1 MDTPGHDPERPTA
14 GEGDWLGRVR
24 AFDWSSTPLG
34 PLSAWPHALRTA
46 LQVHETEIDHLRRLQ
61 GLSTRLVRADE
72 DEAAL
77 LQEIVAA
84 AVAITNADRGELRL
98 MREDGMSLGLIASHG
113 FEGNFDAFL
122 GTVGA
127 AAVANEA
134 ARTARRV
141 MVDDVADAPSIDADT
156 RAALL
161 RSDLLLLD
169 LLSRQAADWIER
181 SRAAD
186 RLEDSQRQLH
196 SVMHQTVAS
205 VMIIDGD
212 RRMTYVNP
220 CWCRMLGY
228 RDDQM
233 LGRPI
238 ADFTDPQ

>member
-1 MDTPGHDPERPTA
+1 METPGHDPERPTA

-34 PLSAWPHALRTA
+34 PLPTWPHALRTA

-122 GTVGA
+122 GTVGT

-141 MVDDVADAPSIDADT
+141 MVDDVANASSIDADT

-161 RSDLLLLD
+161 RSDVRALQASPLLARDGQVLGAITTYHHAGVPGERDLLLLD

-186 RLEDSQRQLH
+186 RLEHSQR
-196 SVMHQTVAS
+196 
-205 VMIIDGD
+205 
-212 RRMTYVNP
+212 
-220 CWCRMLGY
+220 
-228 RDDQM
+228 
-233 LGRPI
+233 
-238 ADFTDPQ
+238 